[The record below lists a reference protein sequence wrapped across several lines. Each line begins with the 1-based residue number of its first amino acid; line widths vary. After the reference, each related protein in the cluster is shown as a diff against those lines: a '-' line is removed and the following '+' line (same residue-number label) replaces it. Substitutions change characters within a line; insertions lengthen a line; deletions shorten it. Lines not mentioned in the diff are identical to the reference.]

1 MLQFEFLLP
10 WLPWII
16 ILLIW
21 IIIISLAS
29 VYNLEKYRL
38 EVGPFMLFWRTE
50 RFNKM
55 LDWIAQWNPRAWR
68 YIWSGFI
75 GVAFF
80 FSIYGFYY
88 LFLNVWEFIKAYLGV
103 PGGTPGPV
111 APLIPGVTMS
121 FQFFLM
127 ILIPLIFAIIMHELA
142 HGIAARADDI
152 PVKSSGIFAFII
164 FFGAFVEP
172 DEDYV
177 KIKSTRSQRARLFA
191 SGSGINV
198 AVALVAIAMATL
210 IVIRIPSGVLI
221 QSIVPG
227 SAADIG
233 GLDPGTVITGMNGT
247 AIETAEDLG
256 LFMESTLPGDL
267 VIFTVNGA
275 SILITVGSH
284 PDNASHAYIG
294 IYLSTYFPLQFPF
307 SLLGPLGGIEF
318 QRGLMWFTMI
328 TFSLGII
335 NLLPIPPLDGDRL
348 WKELI
353 DATISLERT
362 TGRVVLW
369 SLRIAALATLI
380 ANIVFTVL
388 NPALLFMFFG

>member
-1 MLQFEFLLP
+1 MLQLEFLLP

-21 IIIISLAS
+21 MVILGLAS
-29 VYNLEKYRL
+29 VYDLEKYRL

-50 RFNKM
+50 RFNHL
-55 LDWIAQWNPRAWR
+55 LDRIGRWHPRAWR

-80 FSIYGFYY
+80 FSLYGFYY
-88 LFLNVWEFIKAYLGV
+88 LILNAWEFIKAFLGV

-127 ILIPLIFAIIMHELA
+127 ILIPLMVAIIMHELA

-152 PVKSSGIFAFII
+152 PVKSSGIFAFLI

-191 SGSGINV
+191 AGSGVNV
-198 AVALVAIAMATL
+198 AIALVAIGLAAL
-210 IVIRIPSGVLI
+210 IVIQVPSGVLV

-227 SAADIG
+227 SAADTG
-233 GLDPGTVITGMNGT
+233 GLAPGMVITGMNGT
-247 AIETAEDLG
+247 AILTSEDLS
-256 LFMESTLPGDL
+256 LFMESALPGDL
-267 VIFTVNGA
+267 VIFTANGG
-275 SILITVGSH
+275 SIPIVVGAN
-284 PDNASHAYIG
+284 PDNASRAYIG
-294 IYLSTYFPLQFPF
+294 IYLSTYFPLHFPF

-318 QRGLMWFTMI
+318 QRGLMWFIMI

-362 TGRVVLW
+362 AGRVILW
-369 SLRIAALATLI
+369 GLRVTAL
-380 ANIVFTVL
+380 
-388 NPALLFMFFG
+388 

>member
-1 MLQFEFLLP
+1 MLQLEFLLP

-21 IIIISLAS
+21 IILIGLAS

-38 EVGPFMLFWRTE
+38 EIGPFMLFWRTE
-50 RFNKM
+50 RFNNL
-55 LDWIAQWNPRAWR
+55 LDRIGRWNPRAWR

-80 FSIYGFYY
+80 FSLYGFYY
-88 LFLNVWEFIKAYLGV
+88 LILNVWEFIKAFLGV

-127 ILIPLIFAIIMHELA
+127 ILIPLMVAIIMHELA
-142 HGIAARADDI
+142 HGIAARADNI
-152 PVKSSGIFAFII
+152 PVKSSGIFAFLI

-172 DEDYV
+172 DEEFV

-191 SGSGINV
+191 SGSGVNIV
-198 AVALVAIAMATL
+198 IALAAIGLATL
-210 IVIRIPSGVLI
+210 IVIPVPSGVLI

-233 GLDPGTVITGMNGT
+233 GLTPGMVITGMNGT
-247 AIETAEDLG
+247 AIQTADDLG
-256 LFMESTLPGDL
+256 LFMDSALPGDL
-267 VIFTVNGA
+267 VIFTANGA
-275 SILITVGSH
+275 TKPVVVGAH
-284 PDNASHAYIG
+284 PDNASQAYIG

-318 QRGLMWFTMI
+318 QRGLLWFIMI

-353 DATISLERT
+353 DATVSLERT
-362 TGRVVLW
+362 VGRALLW
-369 SLRIAALATLI
+369 GLRITALATLI
-380 ANIVFTVL
+380 ANIVFTVM
-388 NPALLFMFFG
+388 NPELLLMFFG